1 MHIEKTLCSKRLLPS
16 DATKKNPYEIMS
28 ESKERI
34 IKRIGELSILLGGEM
49 KQMTRVNS
57 MGRSSKVIEI
67 EYEINERN
75 H

>member
-1 MHIEKTLCSKRLLPS
+1 
-16 DATKKNPYEIMS
+16 MS

-34 IKRIGELSILLGGEM
+34 IKRIGELSILLGGKM
-49 KQMTRVNS
+49 KQMTRANS

-67 EYEINERN
+67 EYEINEGN

>member
-1 MHIEKTLCSKRLLPS
+1 MRVDRHRNIADELEAELL
-16 DATKKNPYEIMS
+16 N
-28 ESKERI
+28 
-34 IKRIGELSILLGGEM
+34 ELEGITTQLRG
-49 KQMTRVNS
+49 KMTRLTRANS